1 MEYKNKMQITLL
13 VMLVIFTLINYVAYQ
28 IRNIEKNTALEIMEI
43 ALDSASEDVQRY
55 FNIQREVMIIAKIRR
70 KHQQIREIPL
80 TED

>member
-55 FNIQREVMIIAKIRR
+55 FNIQREVMIIAKLRR

>member
-55 FNIQREVMIIAKIRR
+55 FNIQREIMIIAKLRR

>member
-1 MEYKNKMQITLL
+1 MQITLL

>member
-13 VMLVIFTLINYVAYQ
+13 VMLVIFTLISYVAYQ

-55 FNIQREVMIIAKIRR
+55 FNIQREVMIIAKLRR